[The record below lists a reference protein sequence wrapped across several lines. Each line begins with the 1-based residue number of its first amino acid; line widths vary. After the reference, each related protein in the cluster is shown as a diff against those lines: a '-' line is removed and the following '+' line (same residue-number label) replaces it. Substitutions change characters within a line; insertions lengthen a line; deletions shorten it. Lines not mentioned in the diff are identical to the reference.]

1 MSTPLLL
8 STWTFGLPANR
19 AGLPYISLPDGALD
33 AVERAAIAAELDLS
47 CDSVGIGGLPDA
59 SGEVTLDAAV
69 MLSPAQ
75 SAGVAAVRN
84 YAHVASLARKVMELT
99 DHKLLVGAGAELFA
113 QQLGF
118 PSINLLTDATKKQYE
133 EWASK
138 SDVERRQLR
147 EDAYKANREIDLTK
161 PASATPS
168 APSSILHP
176 LSSPPPSP
184 PPGHDT
190 IGILALD
197 ASNTL
202 AGACTTSG
210 RPYKLPGRVGD
221 SPILGQ
227 GLYVDPTAG
236 AATATGNGELIM
248 GACASFLIVEQMRNG
263 ATPLDA
269 IKHALER
276 IASSYELKGH
286 EQAAFLALA
295 PDGRWASASLRPGF
309 QHALTT
315 PDSEELLDPQ
325 FVLIPRKT

>member
-1 MSTPLLL
+1 MPTPLML

-19 AGLPYISLPDGALD
+19 AGLPFLSRPNGALD
-33 AVERAAIAAELDLS
+33 AVEHAAIAAELDLS

-59 SGEVTLDAAV
+59 SGQVTLDACI

-99 DHKLLVGAGAELFA
+99 DHKLLVGPGAELFA

-118 PSINLLTDATKKQYE
+118 PTIDLLTETTRKQYE
-133 EWASK
+133 EWANK

-147 EDAYKANREIDLTK
+147 EDAYRANREIDPNK
-161 PASATPS
+161 PTSASF
-168 APSSILHP
+168 
-176 LSSPPPSP
+176 PPT
-184 PPGHDT
+184 GHDT

-197 ASNTL
+197 SSNIL

-227 GLYVDPTAG
+227 GLYVDPRAG
-236 AATATGNGELIM
+236 AATATGNGELMM
-248 GACASFLIVEQMRNG
+248 GTCASFLIVESMRNG

-269 IKHALER
+269 IKRALDR
-276 IASSYELKGH
+276 IASSYDLKGH
-286 EQAAFLALA
+286 EQSAFLALS
-295 PDGRWASASLRPGF
+295 PSGQWASASLRPGF

-315 PDSEELLDPQ
+315 PNSEQLFDPQ
-325 FVLIPRKT
+325 FVLLR